1 MKLHNRKPDIEN
13 LYKVLRCE
21 VPDRPTLFEYFMN
34 DALYTTLTGRPVP
47 AGADDLTWLKFAVD
61 AFATAGL

>member
-21 VPDRPTLFEYFMN
+21 APNRPTLFEYFMN
-34 DALYTTLTGRPVP
+34 NALHATLAGRPVP
-47 AGADDLTWLKFAVD
+47 TGADDLT
-61 AFATAGL
+61 